1 MPEQESKKKK
11 EKAEWRE
18 PAVDA
23 AAWPLNWRAGNLLC
37 IGTAIGYTL
46 AAWIE
51 SLASGM

>member
-1 MPEQESKKKK
+1 MPEQESKKT
-11 EKAEWRE
+11 AEWRE

-23 AAWPLNWRAGNLLC
+23 AEWPLNWRAGKLLC